1 MRPLTA
7 RSIVSAS
14 LFLAVLICGQSRAA
28 PIAEDAAVAAA
39 SASRPAEV
47 YTRAIVRSVF
57 RDASGGDY
65 IRLKL
70 VPRAK
75 LPFTTLTYRVLDRG
89 LIAGVRE
96 GDSVAFR
103 SERTRGENV
112 LTAIRVVPPCVR
124 FQKCE

>member
-1 MRPLTA
+1 MRALTA

-14 LFLAVLICGQSRAA
+14 LFLALLMGGPTRAA
-28 PIAEDAAVAAA
+28 PVAEAAVAAA

-47 YTRAIVRSVF
+47 YTRAIVRSVSQ
-57 RDASGGDY
+57 DASGGHF

-75 LPFTTLTYRVLDRG
+75 LPFTTLTYRVLDRS

-96 GDSVAFR
+96 GDSVQFR
-103 SERTRGENV
+103 SERSQGENV
-112 LTAIRVVPPCVR
+112 LTAIRVVRPCVR